1 MENSKPSEKKSSHVQ
16 SVERALL
23 LIELLAKEDSEM
35 TLTEIATRLNW
46 PKSTVY
52 GLISTLRDY
61 RYVDQSEETGC
72 YRLGIRFFELG
83 NQIGHSWDIRSIAK
97 PFMQKLNNQLGDMIQ
112 LATEDQG
119 EVLYLDKID
128 SHHLIRI
135 VSEIGRRLPMHC
147 SGLGK
152 SILAYLPEGKVK
164 QIIRQ
169 HGMHSFTERTIT
181 TLPALLKE
189 LEKIRSQG
197 YAVDDQEVMM
207 GLRCVAAPIFDSR
220 GQVKYAVSVSGLC
233 SEMSGERMERV
244 IVLVKETAD
253 SISSA
258 MGYRKP
264 RQN

>member
-1 MENSKPSEKKSSHVQ
+1 MEMENKKQPEKKSSHVQ

-23 LIELLAKEDSEM
+23 LIELLARETREL
-35 TLTEIATRLNW
+35 TLTEIASRMGW

-83 NQIGHSWDIRSIAK
+83 NQIAHSWDIRSVAK

-112 LATEDQG
+112 LAAEDQG
-119 EVLYLDKID
+119 EVLYLEKID
-128 SHHLIRI
+128 STHLIRI

-152 SILAYLPEGKVK
+152 SILAYLPTGRVK

-169 HGMHSFTERTIT
+169 HGMHSFTEHTIT
-181 TLPALLKE
+181 YLPALEKE
-189 LEKIRSQG
+189 LDKIRRQG
-197 YAVDDQEVMM
+197 YAVDDQEVME

-233 SEMSGERMERV
+233 NQMSGERMERV
-244 IVLVKETAD
+244 IVLVKETAA
-253 SISSA
+253 SISAA
-258 MGYRKP
+258 MGYSKP
-264 RQN
+264 E